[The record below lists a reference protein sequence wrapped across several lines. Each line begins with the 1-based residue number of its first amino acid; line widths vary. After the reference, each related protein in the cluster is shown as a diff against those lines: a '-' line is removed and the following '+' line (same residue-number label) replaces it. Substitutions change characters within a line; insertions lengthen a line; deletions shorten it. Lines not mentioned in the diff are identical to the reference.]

1 MKTTDEKRIVKK
13 GFLSQRN
20 HPTQNALD
28 MFFVYLSTLP
38 LGWDETVVNEN
49 SVKEVRRYFDWDFET
64 GFDVMIK
71 WGISIS
77 CAKSGT
83 SKGRYV
89 AMSKAYHDAKGM
101 IGKGYI
107 YTDIKLN

>member
-1 MKTTDEKRIVKK
+1 MKTIPITK

-20 HPTQNALD
+20 NPTQNALM
-28 MFFVYLSTLP
+28 MFFVYLSCLP
-38 LGWDETVVNEN
+38 IGWVESEINEDAVN
-49 SVKEVRRYFDWDFET
+49 EVRRYFGWDFET

-71 WGISIS
+71 WGISVS
-77 CAKSGT
+77 CAKSST

-89 AMSKAYHDAKGM
+89 AMSKSYHDAKGM

-107 YTDIKLN
+107 YTDKKLGS

>member
-1 MKTTDEKRIVKK
+1 MKKNEIVTK

-20 HPTQNALD
+20 HPTQNSLM
-28 MFFVYLSTLP
+28 MFFVYLSSLP
-38 LGWDETVVNEN
+38 EGWKENEINTHGVNEVRKYFGWD
-49 SVKEVRRYFDWDFET
+49 FQT

-71 WGISIS
+71 WGISVS
-77 CAKSGT
+77 CAKSST

-107 YTDIKLN
+107 YTDKKLS

>member
-1 MKTTDEKRIVKK
+1 MLTTKKKTVKK

-20 HPTQNALD
+20 NPTQNSLM
-28 MFFVYLSTLP
+28 MFFVYLSYLP
-38 LGWDETVVNEN
+38 EGWDELEINEEAVN
-49 SVKEVRRYFDWDFET
+49 EVRRYFGWDFDT

-83 SKGRYV
+83 SKGRYQ
-89 AMSKAYHDAKGM
+89 AMSKSYHDAKGM
-101 IGKGYI
+101 IGKGYV
-107 YTDIKLN
+107 YTDKKLN